1 MTHGCTWKKNK
12 VVTFHIIEESYLWLY
27 HIWDRTL
34 SMQEGDWR
42 VFAGAVKYF
51 RHVLK
56 SNEIFLKIF
65 NGPQDIFLFSFIV
78 LIFSSFI

>member
-1 MTHGCTWKKNK
+1 
-12 VVTFHIIEESYLWLY
+12 
-27 HIWDRTL
+27 
-34 SMQEGDWR
+34 MQEGDWR

-78 LIFSSFI
+78 LIFSSFIWKVNMVWAQNIETDHQGEK